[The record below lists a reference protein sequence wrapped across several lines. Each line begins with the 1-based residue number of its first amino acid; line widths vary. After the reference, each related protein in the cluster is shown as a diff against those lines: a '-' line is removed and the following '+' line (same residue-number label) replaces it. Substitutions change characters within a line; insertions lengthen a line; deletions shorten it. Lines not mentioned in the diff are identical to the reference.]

1 MREGV
6 RVVAAAGPES
16 PPTPQRRMTQKL
28 LFVCLGNICR
38 SPAAEG
44 VFLHLLEERGL
55 SDQFVV
61 DSAGTG
67 GWHVGNPADRRM
79 QAAAN
84 RRGIQLPSRARQISL
99 DDFSSFDLVLTMDDD
114 NLAAVQG
121 LAREAGP
128 RATASIKP
136 MLSYAGR
143 FSETEV
149 PDPYYGGEAGF
160 GACARPARGCLRQ
173 PARRAQPAGV
183 GQASSA
189 TRDRNCPTRASIT
202 ASMLMPSVT
211 SSTASSA
218 CTSGASSRVL
228 SR

>member
-1 MREGV
+1 
-6 RVVAAAGPES
+6 
-16 PPTPQRRMTQKL
+16 MTQKL

-84 RRGIQLPSRARQISL
+84 RRGINLPSRARQISL

-160 GACARPARGCLRQ
+160 EHVLDLLEDACAT
-173 PARRAQPAGV
+173 ARRAQPAGV

-218 CTSGASSRVL
+218 CTRGASSRVL